1 MTFLA
6 GRDTM
11 FRRVWAAG
19 PEIVRGDN
27 RFDELLNFLSF
38 LLRAPKLGN
47 TAAALGFQGRLLLTK
62 ACGYLFTRQSAPV
75 STGGSK

>member
-1 MTFLA
+1 M
-6 GRDTM
+6 
-11 FRRVWAAG
+11 AALKEDE
-19 PEIVRGDN
+19 PEIFLGEN

-47 TAAALGFQGRLLLTK
+47 TAATLGFQGRLLLTK